1 MSAID
6 TSFRSNSNAWR
17 EVVSRFQN
25 PSTARASWQIV
36 NTVLPYLLCWYIM
49 TLTIS
54 VSYWLTLPIAVVAAG
69 LLVRIFIIF
78 HDCGHGSFF
87 RSPTANRITGFLS
100 GLLTFTPYHHWR
112 QAHAEHHRTAG
123 QLDRRGVG
131 DVWTMTV
138 REYREASPGRRLAYR
153 LSRNPVVLFV
163 LAPLYV
169 FVVRQRFPF
178 ISKHPRERRSVHWM
192 NFAVLGMVVGVSALI
207 GIREYLSIQLTV
219 TALSGT
225 AGIWLF
231 FVQHQFESAY
241 WESGKNWDYA
251 EAALKGSSF
260 YKLPRVLQWF
270 SGNIG
275 FHHIHHLNPRIPNYN
290 LQRCHEAD
298 PFFQQVKPLTVWAS
312 FKSVSAQLWD
322 EQRKKMVRYRQVGA
336 KPGT

>member
-1 MSAID
+1 MNAID
-6 TSFRSNSNAWR
+6 SNQFSNNSVWR
-17 EVVSRFQN
+17 EIVLRFQR
-25 PSTARASWQIV
+25 PSNGRASWQLI
-36 NTVLPYLLCWYIM
+36 NTLVPYLLCWYVM
-49 TLTIS
+49 TKTIE
-54 VSYWLTLPIAVVAAG
+54 VSYWLTLPIAIVAAG

-87 RSPTANRITGFLS
+87 GSPTANRITGFLS

-138 REYREASPGRRLAYR
+138 QEYRTASRGRRLAYR
-153 LSRNPVVLFV
+153 LSRNPLVLFV

-178 ISKHPRERRSVHWM
+178 ITKHKRERRSVHWM
-192 NFAVLGMVVGVSALI
+192 NAAVLAMVVTISALI
-207 GIREYLSIQLTV
+207 GVREYLSIQLTV

-260 YKLPRVLQWF
+260 YKLPRILQWF

-290 LQRCHEAD
+290 LQRCHESD
-298 PFFQQVKPLTVWAS
+298 PFFQQVKPLTLLSS
-312 FKSVSAQLWD
+312 FKSVYAQLWD
-322 EQRKKMVRYRQVGA
+322 EQRKKMVRYRQVW
-336 KPGT
+336 PRS